1 MCRNCSIVDYVL
13 VSVNVFEILED
24 FDISVYGFCNFL
36 VDVIYN
42 LVFFFLFICYLLR
55 NIFIGKNYLGVK
67 LWCFDKVD

>member
-24 FDISVYGFCNFL
+24 FDIYDFCNFFL
-36 VDVIYN
+36 DVYN

-55 NIFIGKNYLGVK
+55 NIFIGKNYLDVK